1 MNNAR
6 KKICIVATI
15 PMSLNVFMKPHIAML
30 AEQYDVTLIANGTDE
45 DFSALVGEH
54 VRVITVDIAR
64 AVSLMQDL
72 LALLRLFKIF
82 KDARFDAVHSITPK
96 AGLLAMLAAL
106 AAGVPIRIHTFTGQ
120 VWANKSGV
128 VRWGLKALDKL
139 IAKCA
144 TGLLTDSF
152 SQRLFLINE
161 EIVQKEKIV
170 VLGHGSVSGV
180 DVERFKPNLAAK
192 QLIRSD
198 LAIPEHAIICLYL
211 GRLNPDKGVQD
222 LAAAFASFAAHI
234 PHAHLLVVGPD
245 ESGVSQVLQKTLINC
260 SNQYHRIGFTN
271 KPEDYMAAADIF
283 CLPSYREGF
292 GSVLIEAAAVG
303 VPALASNIYGIT
315 DAVVNGQTG
324 MLHEPKHVTQ
334 IAEYLQ
340 KLIND
345 HALRQAMSA
354 RGTARAKELF
364 ATQVLVNAMHDYY
377 APLLSEG
384 ASC

>member
-1 MNNAR
+1 MTSTR

-15 PMSLNVFMKPHIAML
+15 PMSINVSMKPHVDML
-30 AEQYDVTLIANGTDE
+30 SELYEVTLIANGKKQ
-45 DFSALVGEH
+45 DFSALFGEH
-54 VRVITVDIAR
+54 MR
-64 AVSLMQDL
+64 AIPVNISRSVSLMQDL

-82 KDARFDAVHSITPK
+82 KDEQFDAVHSITPK

-106 AAGVPIRIHTFTGQ
+106 AAGVPVRVHTFTGQ

-161 EIVQKEKIV
+161 KIVQSEKII
-170 VLGHGSVSGV
+170 VLGNGSVCGV
-180 DVERFKPNLAAK
+180 DVDRFKPNLVK
-192 QLIRSD
+192 RLHIRSE
-198 LAIPEHAIICLYL
+198 LSIPEDGIVCLYL

-222 LAAAFASFAAHI
+222 LAAAFVSFAANT
-234 PHAHLLVVGPD
+234 PYAHLMVVGSD
-245 ESGVSQVLQKTLINC
+245 EGGMSEVLQSVLRNC
-260 SNQYHRIGFTN
+260 SDQYHRIGFTN

-292 GSVLIEAAAVG
+292 GSVLIEAAAAG

-315 DAVVNGQTG
+315 DAVVNGRTG
-324 MLHEPKHVTQ
+324 MLHEPKNVAQ
-334 IAEYLQ
+334 IAEILQ
-340 KLIND
+340 KMIND
-345 HALRQAMSA
+345 KLLRQNMSVQA
-354 RGTARAKELF
+354 IVRVKELF
-364 ATQVLVNAMHDYY
+364 STQVLVDAMRNYY
-377 APLLSEG
+377 SSLLNKG
-384 ASC
+384 A